1 MYGEQLKRKCVNLF
15 VCEVQA
21 KCGTYMPNAWSLAG
35 LYYIVQMY
43 KQVCGAPKSLTLSL
57 WKGGG
62 LLQPPLLDFLSYHF
76 CVFAKI
82 AIQSIYLPFV

>member
-62 LLQPPLLDFLSYHF
+62 IVATPSFRFSLVPFLCF
-76 CVFAKI
+76 C
-82 AIQSIYLPFV
+82 